1 MKKKALFLTFILMA
15 MFFVLSACGGGENSQ
30 FHGSWMRWGE
40 NPQLY
45 EFRSG
50 GEGSWSDGRV
60 IACVCQSCTHLAGV
74 LGGDGSQGNM
84 AQVLMGDSDAEVASH
99 VVPMTWSVYENR
111 LEIVVSLPMGPL
123 GDYNTTVRTYY
134 FEFDGDDMFII
145 RRYDR
150 PQEIGSIMTRLD

>member
-1 MKKKALFLTFILMA
+1 MKKKTLFFTAILLTVLFA
-15 MFFVLSACGGGENSQ
+15 LSACGGGENSQ

-45 EFRSG
+45 EFRRG

-60 IACVCQSCTHLAGV
+60 IACVCQSCTLIARA
-74 LGGDGSQGNM
+74 LGDSPQGNM
-84 AQVLMGDSDAEVASH
+84 AQVLMGDLDAEIASH
-99 VVPMTWSVYENR
+99 VAPMTWSAYENR
-111 LEIVVSLPMGPL
+111 LEITISLPMGLL
-123 GDYNTTVRTYY
+123 GDVDTTVRTYY
-134 FEFDGDDMFII
+134 FEFDSNDMFII